1 MAIIK
6 SLLDTDLYKLTMMQ
20 AVFHKHP
27 SAVVKYEFKCR
38 NKGIDFKPYLEF
50 IKAEIEFF
58 RMLTFQPEEL
68 SYLKSLGLFREDFIN
83 FLFTYR
89 NNMNRVDAYIGQD
102 GDLHINVEGT
112 WLNTILAEV
121 PILAIVN
128 EIYFTNGKSKDDLDT
143 LMREGMFRLVNKGD
157 RIQQASVLNS
167 QMKLMLMEF
176 GTRRRFSHDWQG
188 TVIKFLAENCRSSLI
203 GTSNVYFAK
212 KYNIPCKGT
221 HAHEWFMAM
230 QSLYRLV
237 DSQKMGLQLWADE
250 YRGELAI
257 ALGDTLGL
265 DAFLRDFDKYFAK
278 LYDGVRQDSG
288 DPEQFHDKVV
298 AHYQKMGLD
307 PSTKSIVFSD
317 GQDIDSALALL
328 SKIGSKKVHMIP
340 SFGIGTSLTNDLG
353 VEPLQIVMKLT
364 ECNGFPV
371 AKISEARGKTMCND
385 PVYLEYLKK
394 VFNIE

>member
-1 MAIIK
+1 MIIK

-27 SAVVKYEFKCR
+27 SAMVKYEFKCR

-50 IKAEIEFF
+50 IKAEIEAF
-58 RMLTFQPEEL
+58 RKLTFQPDEL
-68 SYLKSLGLFREDFIN
+68 SYMKSLGNFREDFIN

-89 NNMNRVDAYIGQD
+89 NDQNTVNVYIDAA
-102 GDLHINVEGT
+102 GDLHIDISGT
-112 WLNTILAEV
+112 WVNTILAEV

-128 EIYFTNGKSKDDLDT
+128 EIYFTNGKSKDELDAIKKEGIKR
-143 LMREGMFRLVNKGD
+143 LMEKINTIKN
-157 RIQQASVLNS
+157 ASVLNAV
-167 QMKLMLMEF
+167 LNLLFMEF
-176 GTRRRFSHDWQG
+176 GTRRRWSHDWQDY
-188 TVIKFLAENCRSSLI
+188 VIGVLAEECRGALI

-212 KYNIPCKGT
+212 KYNLPCKGT

-230 QSLYRLV
+230 QALYRLL

-250 YRGELAI
+250 YRGDLAI

-265 DAFLRDFDKYFAK
+265 DAFLRDFDRYFAK

-288 DPEQFHDKVV
+288 DPEEFHDKLV
-298 AHYQKMGLD
+298 AHYQKINID
-307 PSTKSIVFSD
+307 PTTKMLVFSD
-317 GQDIDSALALL
+317 GQTIDSALDLLDRL
-328 SKIGSKKVHMIP
+328 SKKKVHMQP

-394 VFNIE
+394 VFQIK